1 MNQKILETLEFKRIT
16 DQIATYAQ
24 TALGQ
29 QTIQQLQPS
38 SDFETVA
45 QAIAESDDG
54 ATIYRL
60 KGGIPLNTLE
70 NIGPH
75 IKRLKI
81 GAMLNGKELADISR
95 LLRTTSAIHRFFED
109 LQADAIELTQAYGIA
124 DELTLLP
131 QLSQRLRQ
139 SVDEAG
145 GIQDEA
151 STALR
156 GIRSGIRQLSDQ
168 IRSKMDGYT
177 RGNQAK
183 YLSEPVV
190 TIRDDRFVIPV
201 RSEYRSHF
209 GGVIHDQSTSGQTVY
224 VEPQSVMDLNNR
236 LRQLQIEE
244 SQEIQRIL
252 AELSEAL
259 MPYLTEI
266 TNNGQVLA
274 HLDFINAKARFAHEI
289 KATKP
294 ILSPDNQVNLKQARH
309 PLIAPDKIVP
319 NDIYIGQDFQCIVV
333 TGPNTGGKTITLK
346 TLGLLQLMAQS
357 GLFIPAEEES
367 QVGVFSDISAD
378 IGDEQSI
385 EQNLSTFSAH
395 MENIIHILQHVDDH
409 SLVLLDELGAGTD
422 PQEGASLAIAI
433 LDYLGNV
440 GSYVVASTHYPE
452 LKVYGYERPQ
462 TINASMEFDVA
473 TLQPTYRLMIGVPG
487 RSNAFD
493 ISARLGMPATI
504 VDSAKNLLNEES
516 QDLNNMISDLESQR
530 KAAET
535 EYLDLSQQLK
545 QAQQLHDDLSK
556 AYHDFFVEREN
567 QENKAKE
574 KANGIVAKAQEKA
587 DKIIAQLR
595 EMKLSG
601 ASNVKEDQLIA
612 ANTSLKNLV
621 QEPTLKQN
629 KVLRR
634 EKKRQALKPGDEV
647 KVTSYGT
654 QGTLL
659 KQVNAHEWQVQM
671 GILKMNIATDQL
683 QKVNAPDKKEPVRQ
697 FATVSS
703 GGSHVSPQLDL
714 RGERYDEAM
723 ADLDQY
729 IDGALLAGYQQ
740 VTIVH
745 GKGTGAIRKGVQ
757 DYLKNNR
764 RIKKFNYAP
773 ASAGGDGATIA
784 VLQ

>member
-38 SDFETVA
+38 SDFQTVA

-487 RSNAFD
+487 VV
-493 ISARLGMPATI
+493 MP
-504 VDSAKNLLNEES
+504 
-516 QDLNNMISDLESQR
+516 
-530 KAAET
+530 
-535 EYLDLSQQLK
+535 
-545 QAQQLHDDLSK
+545 
-556 AYHDFFVEREN
+556 
-567 QENKAKE
+567 
-574 KANGIVAKAQEKA
+574 
-587 DKIIAQLR
+587 
-595 EMKLSG
+595 
-601 ASNVKEDQLIA
+601 LIFPR
-612 ANTSLKNLV
+612 V
-621 QEPTLKQN
+621 
-629 KVLRR
+629 
-634 EKKRQALKPGDEV
+634 
-647 KVTSYGT
+647 
-654 QGTLL
+654 
-659 KQVNAHEWQVQM
+659 
-671 GILKMNIATDQL
+671 
-683 QKVNAPDKKEPVRQ
+683 
-697 FATVSS
+697 
-703 GGSHVSPQLDL
+703 
-714 RGERYDEAM
+714 
-723 ADLDQY
+723 
-729 IDGALLAGYQQ
+729 
-740 VTIVH
+740 
-745 GKGTGAIRKGVQ
+745 
-757 DYLKNNR
+757 
-764 RIKKFNYAP
+764 
-773 ASAGGDGATIA
+773 
-784 VLQ
+784 